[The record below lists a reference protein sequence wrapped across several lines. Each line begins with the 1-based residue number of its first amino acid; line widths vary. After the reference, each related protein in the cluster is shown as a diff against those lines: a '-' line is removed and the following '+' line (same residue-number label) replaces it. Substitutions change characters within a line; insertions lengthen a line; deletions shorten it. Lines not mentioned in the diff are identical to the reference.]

1 MVEEA
6 GGGGLLTVEGGLVI
20 WTLVV
25 FGLLLFILKRS
36 AWPVL
41 LQAVREREQR
51 LERQLAEAAQ
61 AREEAARLLEQQKQA
76 LERAR
81 AEAQEIVTKAKVVA
95 EKERAALLA
104 RAREEYELLLARA
117 KKDIEEEKAK
127 AILALRREAVDL
139 SIAAASRLIAQ
150 NLDSEANRRLALEYL
165 ASLAARPA
173 GADRG
178 DRPGVSGAPR
188 PGAEPRARGR
198 RPRGG
203 AGRRARAPDR
213 RAAGVGA
220 GQGGPSPLPR
230 RSGDLGRGDRA
241 RGRPRVRRVAQAQA
255 HCAATQDADGRLT
268 RRGRSET
275 ARGNP
280 GRSRFQA
287 GTAVLRNPSGATWRA
302 ARTRAAARPP

>member
-51 LERQLAEAAQ
+51 LERQLAG
-61 AREEAARLLEQQKQA
+61 
-76 LERAR
+76 
-81 AEAQEIVTKAKVVA
+81 
-95 EKERAALLA
+95 
-104 RAREEYELLLARA
+104 A

-165 ASLAARPA
+165 ASL
-173 GADRG
+173 
-178 DRPGVSGAPR
+178 
-188 PGAEPRARGR
+188 EQR
-198 RPRGG
+198 R
-203 AGRRARAPDR
+203 
-213 RAAGVGA
+213 
-220 GQGGPSPLPR
+220 
-230 RSGDLGRGDRA
+230 
-241 RGRPRVRRVAQAQA
+241 
-255 HCAATQDADGRLT
+255 
-268 RRGRSET
+268 
-275 ARGNP
+275 
-280 GRSRFQA
+280 
-287 GTAVLRNPSGATWRA
+287 
-302 ARTRAAARPP
+302 